1 MKVIAA
7 VCGVCCALL
16 LGSAAGAQT
25 KTTGAEAWKAL
36 IGNTIVGKS
45 EGGADLVE
53 YYAPDGGVRQKIVG
67 SPDKGTWTL
76 KGDKVCLKYETDD
89 DEEPDCYAIA
99 VEGDNLVYTD
109 DEKNNL
115 PFKILK
121 GNPNNL

>member
-45 EGGADLVE
+45 EGGADLIE
-53 YYAPDGGVRQKIVG
+53 YYAPDGGVRQKIAG

-109 DEKNNL
+109 EEKNNL

>member
-1 MKVIAA
+1 MKAIAA

-16 LGSAAGAQT
+16 LGSAASAQT

-53 YYAPDGGVRQKIVG
+53 YYAPDGGVRQKIAG

>member
-53 YYAPDGGVRQKIVG
+53 YYAPDGGVRQKIAG

-89 DEEPDCYAIA
+89 DEEPDCFAIA